1 VPAPLTGSSPLRALP
16 NAVVTPHIAWYA
28 PNALDRYF
36 RLTAQEFARFFDG
49 EPLQYELTRRM
60 VEIRHSRI

>member
-1 VPAPLTGSSPLRALP
+1 LRALP
-16 NAVVTPHIAWYA
+16 NVVVTPHIAWYA
-28 PNALDRYF
+28 PNALDRTF
-36 RLTAQEFARFFDG
+36 ALTAQEFARFFDG

>member
-1 VPAPLTGSSPLRALP
+1 VF
-16 NAVVTPHIAWYA
+16 VTPHIAWYA
-28 PNALDRYF
+28 PNALDRTF
-36 RLTAQEFARFFDG
+36 ALTAQEFARFFDG